1 MGEQFDSVEK
11 EIQEHLGKLVK
22 TAEIAGD
29 DPLEQLAGAW
39 LEKQR
44 AFFEQTKQR
53 EMEEV
58 DDLEQEDARGA
69 LLLTYSGSLI
79 SLGPLGDDGREVEYV
94 SIGLRQD
101 VPESASAQHSDLSG
115 SLNLG
120 SAAEFTKGPISKSS
134 PVYAI
139 AVLKEDLSEDEGLEV
154 LGDVTMMLTQ
164 DFVDINKTL
173 IDE

>member
-11 EIQEHLGKLVK
+11 EIQEHLSKLVK

-39 LEKQR
+39 LEKQS

-58 DDLEQEDARGA
+58 EELEEQDARGA
-69 LLLTYSGSLI
+69 LILTYSGSLI
-79 SLGPLGDDGREVEYV
+79 SLGPMGEDGREVEYV

-101 VPESASAQHSDLSG
+101 VPESASAEHSNLSVDLK
-115 SLNLG
+115 LG
-120 SAAEFTKGPISKSS
+120 VAAEFSGGPITKSS